1 MFSSRRLS
9 LAVSAFFCL
18 LLAGAAVADPVV
30 VAAVNGYTAAARPS
44 HVKPATSASYTVKL
58 TNDPSS
64 AREADRAKIGIP
76 ASFGQVAGV
85 QATTTAA
92 GACQPSTWSSSPT
105 AAAGT
110 IELVRPGGNDQ
121 SLCPGAT
128 LTVVFSLTSAP
139 TQGTYTWITELFR
152 GPDTI
157 FELQGSQP
165 TVVVDGTAP
174 QVTITQKPSNPS
186 NDRSPSFTFT
196 TSEPAQAACK
206 LDAGA
211 FAPCSSPA
219 SYSNLPDA
227 PHTFAVRATDM
238 AGNAGPQTSYTWT
251 IDTVAPTVVITQK
264 PSNPAST
271 SSATFAFTASQ
282 NGSSFSCRL
291 DGGGFVPCS
300 SPSTFSNLPDGPHV
314 FSVRATDP
322 AGNAGPDVPYG
333 WTIETRAP
341 TAAVTLAP
349 AGLSNSRSA
358 TFGFAAD
365 EPSTFECKQDD
376 RGFEPCTSPASY
388 VGLGDGAHVF
398 SVRARDAVG
407 NMSAPVS
414 HAWTIDATAPE
425 TTLAAAPTSG
435 AAASATFAFSASENG
450 TFECRVDGQPFTLC
464 DSPKSYTGLSRA
476 DHQFE
481 VRAIDAAG
489 NADAT
494 PALHGWKITAPAA
507 KKVASAL
514 MSPKAG
520 ARVTRPPLLVWRR
533 VARASFYNVQVF
545 RGRRK
550 VFSAWPTRTRL
561 QLRAR
566 WKYLGR
572 QERLLPGRYRWYVWP
587 GYAAP
592 RRYGTLLGQSTFVV
606 TRTSARR

>member
-1 MFSSRRLS
+1 MFISRRLS

-18 LLAGAAVADPVV
+18 LLAGAAAADPVV
-30 VAAVNGYTAAARPS
+30 VAAVNGYTAAATPS

-64 AREADRAKIGIP
+64 ASQADRARIGIP

-85 QATTTAA
+85 QATTSAA
-92 GACQPSTWSSSPT
+92 GACQLSTWSPSPT
-105 AAAGT
+105 APAGT

-128 LTVVFSLTSAP
+128 LTVVFSATSAP
-139 TQGTYTWITELFR
+139 TQGTYTWMTGLFR

-186 NDRSPSFTFT
+186 NVRSPSFTFAV
-196 TSEPAQAACK
+196 SESATLACR

-211 FAPCSSPA
+211 FAPCVSPA
-219 SYSNLPDA
+219 TYSNLADG
-227 PHTFAVRATDM
+227 PHTFLVRATDA

-291 DGGGFVPCS
+291 DEGGFVPCS
-300 SPSTFSNLPDGPHV
+300 SPWTYSNLSDGPHI
-314 FSVRATDP
+314 FSVKATDP
-322 AGNAGPDVPYG
+322 AGNAGPDVAYG

-341 TAAVTLAP
+341 TASVTLAP
-349 AGLSNSRSA
+349 AGLSNSRA
-358 TFGFAAD
+358 PTFGFAAD

-376 RGFEPCTSPASY
+376 GGFAPCTSPASY
-388 VGLGDGAHVF
+388 AGLADGAHVF

-407 NMSAPVS
+407 NMSVPVS

-425 TTLAAAPTSG
+425 TTLTAAPTSG
-435 AAASATFAFSASENG
+435 TATSATFAFAANEGG
-450 TFECRVDGQPFTLC
+450 TFECRIDSAPFTLC
-464 DSPKSYTGLSRA
+464 GSPKSYGGLSRG
-476 DHQFE
+476 DHQFQ

-489 NADAT
+489 NVDAT
-494 PALHGWKITAPAA
+494 PSLHGWKIAAPAA
-507 KKVASAL
+507 KKAASAL
-514 MSPKAG
+514 LSPKAG
-520 ARVTRPPLLVWRR
+520 ARVTRAPLLVWRR
-533 VARASFYNVQVF
+533 VSRASYYNVQIF
-545 RGRRK
+545 RGKRK
-550 VFSAWPTRTRL
+550 VLSAWPTRTRL

-572 QERLLPGRYRWYVWP
+572 NERLTPGRYRWFVWP
-587 GYAAP
+587 GYGNP
-592 RRYGTLLGQSTFVV
+592 RRYGSLLGQSSFVV
-606 TRTSARR
+606 GRAVRR

>member
-18 LLAGAAVADPVV
+18 LLAGAAAADPVV
-30 VAAVNGYTAAARPS
+30 VAAVNGYTAAATPS

-64 AREADRAKIGIP
+64 AREADRARIGIP
-76 ASFGQVAGV
+76 AGFGQVAGV
-85 QATTTAA
+85 QATTSAA
-92 GACQPSTWSSSPT
+92 GACQPSTWSPSPT
-105 AAAGT
+105 APAGT

-128 LTVVFSLTSAP
+128 LTVVFSVTSAP
-139 TQGTYTWITELFR
+139 TQGAFTWITGLFR

-174 QVTITQKPSNPS
+174 QATITQKPTNPS
-186 NDRSPSFTFT
+186 NVPSPSFAFT
-196 TSEPAQAACK
+196 VSESATVACK

-211 FAPCSSPA
+211 LMPCLSPA
-219 SYSNLPDA
+219 SYSNLPDG
-227 PHTFAVRATDM
+227 PHTFAVTPTDL
-238 AGNAGPQTSYTWT
+238 AGNAGPQASYTWT

-291 DGGGFVPCS
+291 DEGGFVPCS
-300 SPSTFSNLPDGPHV
+300 SPRTYSSLSDGPHI
-314 FSVRATDP
+314 FSVKATDT
-322 AGNAGPDVPYG
+322 AGNAGPDVSYG

-341 TAAVTLAP
+341 TASVTLAP
-349 AGLSNSRSA
+349 AGLSNSRAA

-376 RGFEPCTSPASY
+376 GGFAPCTSPASY
-388 VGLGDGAHVF
+388 AGLGDGAHVF
-398 SVRARDAVG
+398 SVRARDVVG
-407 NMSAPVS
+407 NMSVPVS

-425 TTLAAAPTSG
+425 TTLTAAPTSG
-435 AAASATFAFSASENG
+435 TATSATFGFAASESA
-450 TFECRVDGQPFTLC
+450 TFECRIDGAPFALC
-464 DSPKSYTGLSRA
+464 GSPKSYGGLMRG
-476 DHQFE
+476 DHQFQ
-481 VRAIDAAG
+481 VRAVDAAG

-494 PALHGWKITAPAA
+494 PSLHGWKVAAPTA

-514 MSPKAG
+514 LSPKAG
-520 ARVTRPPLLVWRR
+520 ARVTRAPLLVWRR
-533 VARASFYNVQVF
+533 VAGAPYYNVQVF
-545 RGRRK
+545 RGSRK

-561 QLRAR
+561 QLRAQ

-572 QERLLPGRYRWYVWP
+572 QMRLTPGRYRWFVWP
-587 GYAAP
+587 GYANP
-592 RRYGTLLGQSTFVV
+592 RRYGALLGQSSFVMG
-606 TRTSARR
+606 RPARR